1 MQQPK
6 YIWTLDKASNCES
19 HRDATRENII
29 PETEMKK
36 LNGQKRILKHM
47 LKWFLLLCAHISESI
62 FGQWEEMLATFY
74 NTTLVYRFYDNDSLY
89 NDH

>member
-1 MQQPK
+1 MHQLSKHLTHCNKTKMQQPK

-36 LNGQKRILKHM
+36 LSGQKRILKRM
-47 LKWFLLLCAHISESI
+47 LK
-62 FGQWEEMLATFY
+62 
-74 NTTLVYRFYDNDSLY
+74 
-89 NDH
+89 

>member
-1 MQQPK
+1 M
-6 YIWTLDKASNCES
+6 SVSES

-36 LNGQKRILKHM
+36 LSGQKRILKRM

-62 FGQWEEMLATFY
+62 FGKWEEKWFLQLS
-74 NTTLVYRFYDNDSLY
+74 TTQL
-89 NDH
+89 